1 MEYLNTSYCKLR
13 IFDTTGCSHN
23 LMTVMMFGIVEDFRE
38 KKIIQIIE
46 LEQTSH
52 RFKHQCSRSQNKFP
66 KFLEIET
73 NFAWNCK
80 RKFVVAE
87 NQIRYRRFI
96 IFLFI
101 GSFHKTV
108 YRFTATHLSV

>member
-38 KKIIQIIE
+38 KKNQTNYRIRANIPQIQAPMPM
-46 LEQTSH
+46 
-52 RFKHQCSRSQNKFP
+52 FA
-66 KFLEIET
+66 KFLEIKT